1 MKKILIATLMVVS
14 AWGSDY
20 SSESQRLPQES
31 RLPSPR
37 RGRGAGGEGEGDRH
51 NWERRAVKSSI
62 LPQRQVA
69 VRSSAGFLPG
79 ARVLLD
85 AHNCYPENGQ
95 WTDRLTRALKTGLP
109 IAIEQD
115 LAWYT
120 DKATGRS
127 WSVVVHHVPP
137 SGSEP
142 TLQKHFFE
150 QIRPMVE
157 RALRD
162 QDRKDWP
169 LITLNLD
176 FKSEEPEHLEFIWKL
191 LGEYESWLCTAPRT
205 GDAARTGALELR
217 PLLVL
222 TGSSDAQQKVFH
234 DAVPIESRL
243 RLFGAAK
250 VAINAETSLDPSVP
264 SATNYRRWWNN
275 PWSVVEKPGQR
286 NAGDWTQ
293 ADAARLQS
301 LVRTAHAKG
310 LWIRFYTLNGHAES
324 DALGWT
330 QSYNFGSLDQ
340 ARLRWQAAIE
350 AGVDFIATD
359 QYEAFSELRSKAAE
373 HSPGRVHRSAQPV
386 ERALRARLVSGRTP
400 EDAIPSPPCE
410 ASQGEIKRGSP
421 SDSLPQ
427 KAQRSFLKLR
437 FP

>member
-1 MKKILIATLMVVS
+1 MAERPEGATLPPHTQLQ
-14 AWGSDY
+14 AT
-20 SSESQRLPQES
+20 S
-31 RLPSPR
+31 RR
-37 RGRGAGGEGEGDRH
+37 RE
-51 NWERRAVKSSI
+51 
-62 LPQRQVA
+62 
-69 VRSSAGFLPG
+69 GFLPG

-95 WTDRLTRALKTGLP
+95 WGDRLERALKTGLP

-120 DKATGRS
+120 DKASGRS
-127 WSVVVHHVPP
+127 WSVVVHHLPP
-137 SGSEP
+137 SGTEP

-157 RALRD
+157 RAFQD
-162 QDRKDWP
+162 QNHKDWP

-191 LGEYESWLCTAPRT
+191 LGEYESWLCTSPRK
-205 GDAARTGALELR
+205 GDAGRLGALELR
-217 PLLVL
+217 PVLVL

-234 DAVPIESRL
+234 DAVPIEGRL

-250 VAINAETSLDPSVP
+250 VVINSKTSLDASVP

-275 PWSVVEKPGQR
+275 PWSVVEEGGQR
-286 NAGDWTQ
+286 NAGDWTS

-301 LVRTAHAKG
+301 LVRAAHTKG

-330 QSYNFGSLDQ
+330 QSYNFGSSEQ
-340 ARLRWQAAIE
+340 VRLRWQAAIE

-359 QYEAFSELRSKAAE
+359 QYEAFAEARSK
-373 HSPGRVHRSAQPV
+373 
-386 ERALRARLVSGRTP
+386 
-400 EDAIPSPPCE
+400 
-410 ASQGEIKRGSP
+410 
-421 SDSLPQ
+421 SL
-427 KAQRSFLKLR
+427 AH
-437 FP
+437 